1 MLQAVGSPASSTP
14 SLLNAS
20 SSLKSQIVS
29 LDRSA
34 LKENEWRFSQ
44 IAAGI
49 MATMHDMLAHM
60 ADYVFDELLVSGGGG
75 RALRLESFVM
85 FAMEDACADKRLHAL
100 RTFLVLVERM
110 SAWSLSQTSSATGGT
125 GTATSTAAL
134 LASAAAVVSAAA
146 TGSNSNLSTSQ
157 LGTSVGSNNST
168 GLLLAAASAAGA
180 GADTSSESGAETA
193 SAFLAK
199 RDHLVRAMCN
209 QLAKHDEVNDARLV
223 EACIGRLLNQPHFAF
238 ATHAHLC
245 DAKFIRLV
253 GAGGQLAATRSHLV
267 LMIVALTF
275 AARRQ
280 LPLADKCLHFL
291 HALVDSDSVR
301 LELLV
306 GKACLLH
313 VMANMLRFYSDDSQL
328 ATLTT
333 CEKASSNIKTAV
345 VSVERM
351 LETRLMPQLRR
362 LYVRV
367 AAKLMSSSSST
378 ATSSFSSVADL
389 GLNGGGGDMAGSSGS
404 SSETQLSYVLSSLML
419 MCHDSASTPSLERL
433 NANVKH
439 VLLGVLGMF
448 AHQIETVLHLSLAYN
463 QASQLG

>member
-1 MLQAVGSPASSTP
+1 
-14 SLLNAS
+14 
-20 SSLKSQIVS
+20 
-29 LDRSA
+29 
-34 LKENEWRFSQ
+34 
-44 IAAGI
+44 
-49 MATMHDMLAHM
+49 
-60 ADYVFDELLVSGGGG
+60 
-75 RALRLESFVM
+75 
-85 FAMEDACADKRLHAL
+85 
-100 RTFLVLVERM
+100 
-110 SAWSLSQTSSATGGT
+110 
-125 GTATSTAAL
+125 
-134 LASAAAVVSAAA
+134 
-146 TGSNSNLSTSQ
+146 
-157 LGTSVGSNNST
+157 
-168 GLLLAAASAAGA
+168 
-180 GADTSSESGAETA
+180 
-193 SAFLAK
+193 
-199 RDHLVRAMCN
+199 
-209 QLAKHDEVNDARLV
+209 
-223 EACIGRLLNQPHFAF
+223 
-238 ATHAHLC
+238 
-245 DAKFIRLV
+245 
-253 GAGGQLAATRSHLV
+253 
-267 LMIVALTF
+267 
-275 AARRQ
+275 
-280 LPLADKCLHFL
+280 
-291 HALVDSDSVR
+291 
-301 LELLV
+301 
-306 GKACLLH
+306 
-313 VMANMLRFYSDDSQL
+313 MANMLRFYSDDSQL